1 MSDRLAR
8 RAGNALVWQGAEMAG
23 VKLVFLLRMV
33 VLARILGPDE
43 FGLFAISIIAINFLM
58 SISNPGMLPALVQKT
73 DPRGVH
79 YDAAWTVVM
88 GRGLVVALIAALGA
102 PLISDLFAEPRA
114 TDLLRA
120 LAIRPLLHGAAS
132 MRVAGLVR
140 ELRFRS
146 LALLN
151 LSESLANAV
160 VSIALAAPFGVW
172 ALVAG
177 PLAGSAAR
185 TMLSYMLAPYRPRL
199 RIDRVVLDPLL
210 SFGRWIW
217 LYGLLAVGG
226 NLALRLVVSRQL
238 GTVELGLYFLAA
250 GIGFLPSEA
259 AGKAVGDVAFPVY
272 ARVQH
277 DLDRARRAFRS
288 VLAGIAVLVVPAAA
302 LLMLLAPDLVAH
314 VLGSKWEGTIP
325 IIRILA
331 VVTILGLLGDAVAPF
346 LKGSGRPDRM
356 VALLAVQTGAL
367 VILLW
372 PMTAALGLV
381 GAALA
386 WVPAVI
392 IAQLVALRYLRA
404 ALSRPLAGLVTRFL
418 AIALS
423 TGASL
428 GTAKLTVAA
437 IQGMPGLI
445 LAVGVAMAVYGAVL
459 WWLDGRLELGLA
471 TDAARVFPGVDLIC
485 ARFGRWGGART
496 RW

>member
-1 MSDRLAR
+1 MNDRLAR

-33 VLARILGPDE
+33 VLARVLGPDD
-43 FGLFAISIIAINFLM
+43 FGLFAISIIAINFIM
-58 SISNPGMLPALVQKT
+58 SISNPGMEPALVQKT
-73 DPRGVH
+73 DSRGLH

-88 GRGLVVALIAALGA
+88 GRGLVVALIVALGA
-102 PLISDLFAEPRA
+102 PLIADLFAEPRA
-114 TDLLRA
+114 TDLIRV

-132 MRVAGLVR
+132 MRVASLVR
-140 ELRFRS
+140 DLRFRS
-146 LALLN
+146 LAALN
-151 LSESLANAV
+151 LSESLASAA

-177 PLAGSAAR
+177 PLAGSATR
-185 TMLSYMLAPYRPRL
+185 TLLSYVLAPYRPRL
-199 RIDRVVLDPLL
+199 RIDRVALEPLL

-217 LYGLLAVGG
+217 LYGLLAMGG
-226 NLALRLVVSRQL
+226 NLALQLVVSRQL
-238 GTVELGLYFLAA
+238 GTVGLGLYFLAA

-259 AGKAVGDVAFPVY
+259 AGEAVGDVAFPVY

-277 DLDRARRAFRS
+277 DVGRARRAFRS
-288 VLAGIAVLVVPAAA
+288 VLAGIAALVVPAAA

-314 VLGSKWEGTIP
+314 VLGSKWQSTVP

-331 VVTILGLLGDAVAPF
+331 LVTILGLLGDAVVPF

-356 VALLAVQTGAL
+356 VALLAVQTGML

-372 PMTAALGLV
+372 PMTGAFGLA

-386 WVPAVI
+386 WLPSVI
-392 IAQLVALRYLRA
+392 ITQLVALWYLRA
-404 ALSRPLAGLVTRFL
+404 GISRPLAGLGLGFL

-428 GTAKLTVAA
+428 GAATLVVSA
-437 IQGMPGLI
+437 IQGLAGLI
-445 LAVGVAMAVYGAVL
+445 VAVGVAMVVYGAVL
-459 WWLDGRLELGLA
+459 WWLDGMLELGLA
-471 TDAARVFPGVDLIC
+471 RGAGRVFPGADAVF
-485 ARFGRWGGART
+485 ARLRREEVPRT
-496 RW
+496 